1 MNLEY
6 ILNFTLSFLGSF
18 LILTFE
24 PNYIDTL
31 GLIFIALSRL
41 VALRNIIK

>member
-6 ILNFTLSFLGSF
+6 FINFSLCCLGSF

-24 PNYIDTL
+24 SNSIDTL
-31 GLIFIALSRL
+31 GLILIALSRL